1 MSIDLLLPTE
11 IYKLNSGDV
20 MHGLYYL
27 PSVPYFGK
35 YHCPYAT
42 LALMVLFVS
51 VSVPTIILFCSTLFI
66 FFDFLFHQLVF
77 SLHLC

>member
-1 MSIDLLLPTE
+1 MCPSIFLLPTE

-42 LALMVLFVS
+42 LALMVLFVF
-51 VSVPTIILFCSTLFI
+51 VSVPTIIYLFN
-66 FFDFLFHQLVF
+66 FFKYF
-77 SLHLC
+77 